1 MSKELDDLEATAA
14 AMAEDQLKQLSPKL
28 QKVVRDIIQV
38 SNDYDAANCPGWA
51 WVSRNGYV
59 SWQSGYPADRES
71 YFSIRLPQGEGTSY
85 FALEIFL
92 NELEEFLQI

>member
-1 MSKELDDLEATAA
+1 MSEELDDLEATAA
-14 AMAEDQLKQLSPKL
+14 AIAEDQIKLSPPQL

-59 SWQSGYPADRES
+59 SWQSCYPADRES
-71 YFSIRLPQGEGTSY
+71 YFSIRLPQGKGTTY